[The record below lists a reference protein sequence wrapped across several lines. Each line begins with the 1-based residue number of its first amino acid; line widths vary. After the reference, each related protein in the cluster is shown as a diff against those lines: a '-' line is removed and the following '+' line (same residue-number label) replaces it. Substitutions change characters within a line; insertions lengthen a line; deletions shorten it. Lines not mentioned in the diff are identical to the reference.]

1 MQSLRRRRQGQ
12 LKRLGQRRHG
22 EPCRSRNLNQREL
35 ERERERKREREH
47 ELVVSMSVSVSFK
60 RHKTLPA

>member
-35 ERERERKREREH
+35 ERERKREREH

-60 RHKTLPA
+60 RHKKLPA